1 MDYLKIGRLVNKTL
15 VDKSLYT
22 LADEQTVLAKLK
34 AYEDAEEEH
43 RLLPL
48 ELKIGQ
54 WVWKVRIVYGKWE
67 SYEVKV
73 AGINIDKNNVVTYYD
88 DEGFSLWEWFD
99 TKEKADKA
107 IPRMQKAYE
116 ENIKMIQG

>member
-34 AYEDAEEEH
+34 AYEDADEEH

-48 ELKIGQ
+48 ALRVG
-54 WVWKVRIVYGKWE
+54 
-67 SYEVKV
+67 
-73 AGINIDKNNVVTYYD
+73 
-88 DEGFSLWEWFD
+88 
-99 TKEKADKA
+99 
-107 IPRMQKAYE
+107 
-116 ENIKMIQG
+116 